1 VPTIETIAG
10 IKINIYFN
18 DHLPPHIHAVY
29 NDEEALLIIKTHAI
43 LRGSLP
49 VRQLARA
56 RAWLVANQ
64 EEVLE
69 IFYQF
74 NERLRQ

>member
-1 VPTIETIAG
+1 MPTIETIAG
-10 IKINIYFN
+10 IKFNIYFN
-18 DHLPPHIHAVY
+18 EHLPPHIHAVY
-29 NDEEALLIIKTHAI
+29 NEYEVLLVIDTRAI
-43 LRGSLP
+43 LGGSLP

-56 RAWLVANQ
+56 RAWLVENENDA
-64 EEVLE
+64 LE